1 MEKRTKDGGVH
12 HLNEWIRLRRA
23 QRGAKEP
30 LPESQA
36 QSARWLWRLVRCV
49 RALGLSKGVRYW
61 RIENACIACPAF
73 ALQWADALESEALSH
88 EANGVT
94 QYAPSLRGFAA
105 DIRRH
110 HASYTANTKGS
121 HAEK

>member
-1 MEKRTKDGGVH
+1 MSVQKVIEKG
-12 HLNEWIRLRRA
+12 RA
-23 QRGAKEP
+23 VSVRV
-30 LPESQA
+30 
-36 QSARWLWRLVRCV
+36 WRLVRCV
-49 RALGLSKGVRYW
+49 RALGLNKGVRYW
-61 RIENACIACPAF
+61 RIENACIACPAL

-110 HASYTANTKGS
+110 HALYTANTQGQPRP
-121 HAEK
+121 

>member
-1 MEKRTKDGGVH
+1 MSVRALSEKLAHVGRCF
-12 HLNEWIRLRRA
+12 
-23 QRGAKEP
+23 
-30 LPESQA
+30 
-36 QSARWLWRLVRCV
+36 WRLVRCV

-61 RIENACIACPAF
+61 RIENLCIAQPAF

-110 HASYTANTKGS
+110 HAGFTANDAYQPRRKPLAVDAGS
-121 HAEK
+121 VAVENTREIPPNNA